1 MKTIQLLIALLLIST
16 SVKAQKQINCHPI
29 TEKIKIDGALTEPV
43 WTEHL
48 ETGGFK
54 QLSPNNGK
62 AHSNKT
68 KISIAYDTANFYVAA
83 ELSTTNINKNLTS
96 RDDVGTSDYF
106 GMIIDLFGANREG
119 WAFLIT
125 PANVQTDIKITNS
138 GNYGEWNAV
147 WESAVQIYKDRWT
160 IEFKI
165 PFNSLRFPKDDLS
178 NIQIN
183 FERFD
188 AHTNEDSFW
197 NYIDANVNGL
207 LNQFGKLKGVQKIA
221 PPINLS
227 LNPFVSIVN
236 EKSPNGASKTTFNG
250 GLDVKYVYNN
260 AYTLDLSIIPDFS
273 QAPSDDQLFNLSP
286 FEIKYNENRQFF
298 VEGTEI
304 FDKGAYLYTRRIGG
318 TPIDKNNFQLQA
330 DETIVNN
337 PISSNILNLIKF
349 TGKSKNGLSV
359 GFLNGITAK
368 SEAEIKN
375 TTTNETRKAVT
386 NPTTNYNAI
395 VVDQAL
401 KNNASLTFINNAVL
415 RNGTAYDSNLTAL
428 LYRWYNKNRTYSMY
442 FKKAVSQKY
451 YTNKEHQFGHQYYG
465 YLGKISGKFQGAF
478 SVNLVDDKFDNNDF
492 GYLSRNNQFQ
502 LRTEFSYTENAPKNI
517 FSSLHFYADHQR
529 TYYHRLFEKETSYYK
544 IGSNGTFKNNNH
556 TYFIDFTYYEK
567 GKNFYE
573 TRTKDRF
580 LNTPERVQLFLEYQT
595 NRNKNISFAGY
606 TEFTSY
612 LNAQHQTSSFAAGFG
627 LRARLGQHWYMYL
640 NQSFEK
646 NPNNLGY
653 LTSQQN
659 AILFGKRHVKILNNA
674 LVLNYTINSKL
685 NISTRLRH
693 YWVQVDYS
701 KQFELLADGNI
712 TANNFTINPN
722 DFDDNYNSF
731 SADFLTKW
739 QFAPASQMSL
749 GYKLGAN
756 YYNSDTKSSYLEN
769 LKSTLN
775 ENSSHTI
782 SLKMTYFLDYNTL
795 KTKKIFY

>member
-1 MKTIQLLIALLLIST
+1 MKTTQLLIVLLLVTI
-16 SVKAQKQINCHPI
+16 SVKAQKELKCNPI
-29 TEKIKIDGALTEPV
+29 TAQIKIDGKLTELV
-43 WTEHL
+43 WKQHL
-48 ETGGFK
+48 ENGNFK

-62 AHSNKT
+62 AHSNQT
-68 KISIAYDTANFYVAA
+68 KIAIAYDTAFFYVAA
-83 ELSTTNINKNLTS
+83 ELSTTRINKNLS
-96 RDDVGTSDYF
+96 ARDDIGTSDYF
-106 GMIIDLFGANREG
+106 GLIIDLFGANREG
-119 WAFLIT
+119 WAFLVT
-125 PANVQTDIKITNS
+125 PSNVQTDIKITNT

-147 WESAVQIYKDRWT
+147 WESAVQIHKDTWT

-197 NYIDANVNGL
+197 NYVDSNVNGF
-207 LNQFGKLKGVQKIA
+207 LNQFGKLKGVEKID

-227 LNPFVSIVN
+227 FNPFVSIVN
-236 EKSPNGASKTTFNG
+236 EKSPNGESKTTFNG
-250 GLDVKYVYNN
+250 GLDLKYVHNN
-260 AYTLDLSIIPDFS
+260 AYTLDLSLIPDFS
-273 QAPSDDQLFNLSP
+273 QAPSDDQIFNLSP

-318 TPIDKNNFQLQA
+318 TPIDKNKIQLHA
-330 DETIVNN
+330 DETIANN

-349 TGKSKNGLSV
+349 TGKSKNGLSI

-375 TTTNETRKAVT
+375 TITPKTRKVVT
-386 NPTTNYNAI
+386 NPITNYNAI

-401 KNNASLTFINNAVL
+401 KNNSSLTFINNSVL

-428 LYRWYNKNRTYSMY
+428 LYRWYNKKRTYSMY

-451 YTNKEHQFGHQYYG
+451 YSEKENQFGHQYYG
-465 YLGKISGKFQGAF
+465 YLGKISGKFQAGITA
-478 SVNLVDDKFDNNDF
+478 NLVDDTFDNNDF
-492 GYLSRNNQFQ
+492 GYLSRNNQFRF
-502 LRTEFSYTENAPKNI
+502 RTELSYTENAPKNI
-517 FSSLHFYADHQR
+517 FSSYRFYADHQR

-544 IGSNGTFKNNNH
+544 VGSNGTFKKNNH
-556 TYFIDFTYYEK
+556 TFFIDFTYYEK

-580 LNTPERVQLFLEYQT
+580 FNTPESTLLFVEYQT
-595 NRNKNISFAGY
+595 NRNKNVSFAGY
-606 TEFTSY
+606 TQFTTY
-612 LNAQHQTSSFAAGFG
+612 INTQHQTTRFATGYG
-627 LRARLGQHWYMYL
+627 VRARIGQHLYFYL
-640 NQSFEK
+640 NQSYE
-646 NPNNLGY
+646 NSPNSLGY
-653 LTSQQN
+653 LTSQNN
-659 AILFGKRHVKILNNA
+659 AIIFGQRSLKILNNA
-674 LVLNYTINSKL
+674 ILLNYTINAKL

-701 KQFELLADGNI
+701 KQFELLTNGNL

-722 DFDDNYNSF
+722 DYDDNYNSF
-731 SADFLTKW
+731 SVDFLTKW
-739 QFAPASQMSL
+739 QFAPGSEMSL

-756 YYNSDTKSSYLEN
+756 YYDSDTKSSYLEN

-775 ENSSHTI
+775 ENSSHTV

-795 KTKKIFY
+795 KTKKMF